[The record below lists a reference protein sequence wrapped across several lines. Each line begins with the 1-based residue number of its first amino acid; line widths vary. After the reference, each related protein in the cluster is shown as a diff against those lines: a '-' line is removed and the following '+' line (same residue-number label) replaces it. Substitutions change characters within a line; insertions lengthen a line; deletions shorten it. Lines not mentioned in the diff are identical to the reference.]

1 VVDDLM
7 LMMGCLISGGK
18 NYEFFLVVVVLGA
31 IGVDDIVV
39 GLVNKV
45 VVYDVCCYS

>member
-7 LMMGCLISGGK
+7 LMMGCLILGGK
-18 NYEFFLVVVVLGA
+18 NYEFSLVVVVLGA